1 MGTERESDK
10 KKVHD
15 FWNDAACGENL
26 YLQSIDRSGYE
37 SQAAER
43 YRLEPQIL
51 PFADFD
57 SARGRKVLEIG
68 VGLGADHQH
77 LAASGADLY
86 GIDLTERAVDHTRRR
101 LELFGLTSHLAVGD
115 AENLEFSDETFDIV
129 YSWGV
134 LHHSPNTAR
143 AIEEVYRVL
152 KPGGRAKIM
161 IYHKWS
167 VIGFMLWLR
176 YAFLIGRPWRSL
188 RDVYA
193 KHLESPG
200 TKAFSYAEAR
210 HLFTQFSHVSIYTP
224 LGHGDLLESDVG
236 QRHRG
241 LVLTLAK
248 QLWPRWLIRRV
259 TPNAGLSM
267 LIEARK

>member
-1 MGTERESDK
+1 MSTDRESDK
-10 KKVHD
+10 QRVHD
-15 FWNDAACGENL
+15 FWNEAACGENL
-26 YLQSIDRSGYE
+26 YLQNIDRSGYE

-57 SARGRKVLEIG
+57 SGRGKKVLEIG
-68 VGLGADHQH
+68 VGLGADHQQF
-77 LAASGADLY
+77 AASGADLW

-115 AENLEFSDETFDIV
+115 AENLEFPDETFDIV

-134 LHHSPNTAR
+134 LHHSPDTAK
-143 AIEEVYRVL
+143 AIKEVYRIL
-152 KPGGRAKIM
+152 KPGGGAKIM

-176 YAFLIGRPWRSL
+176 YAFLTGRPWRSL

-193 KHLESPG
+193 THLESPG
-200 TKAFSYAEAR
+200 TKAFSYAEVR
-210 HLFTQFSHVSIYTP
+210 QLFTKFSHVSISTP
-224 LGHGDLLESDVG
+224 LGHGDLVESDVG

-259 TPNAGLSM
+259 MPNAGLGM
-267 LIEARK
+267 LIEACK